1 VLIEGRA
8 GSVGDLIAESKRI
21 REEFKK
27 DDDDREEVW
36 YRGQS
41 SSSLPLL
48 PTLYREKLA
57 AMHYDE
63 PSLMDR
69 FTALATPLVGR
80 VPSSDTE
87 WYFLARHHGLP
98 SRLLDWSEDILT
110 AAFFAIDM
118 HLPTTRLELDVLCR
132 SARLKKSRFVAS
144 SPVIWMLD
152 AGSLNSYAIGKDR
165 IVMTEGPISRRF
177 LPALL
182 RRKTTQNA
190 RPIALYP
197 PRNNVRIAAQHG
209 AFTLHGHKR
218 ESIDDLARR
227 FRRIRLGR
235 IVIDS
240 ARVPQLCADLRIMAM
255 DRLRLFQDLDSV
267 TAHVCW
273 AMQSAKP

>member
-8 GSVGDLIAESKRI
+8 RSVGDLIAESKRI
-21 REEFKK
+21 RAEFKK
-27 DDDDREEVW
+27 DDDDREEIW

-48 PTLYREKLA
+48 PTLYRGDVA

-69 FTALATPLVGR
+69 FTALATPLIGR
-80 VPSSDTE
+80 VPASDTE

-110 AAFFAIDM
+110 AAFFAIDT
-118 HLPTTRLELDVLCR
+118 HLPATQLELDVLCR
-132 SARLKKSRFVAS
+132 NARRKKAQFLAS

-152 AGSLNSYAIGKDR
+152 AGSLNDYAIGKDR
-165 IVMTEGPISRRF
+165 IVMTEGPISKRF
-177 LPALL
+177 LPAQLQQ
-182 RRKTTQNA
+182 KTTQNA

-197 PRNNVRIAAQHG
+197 PRSNVRIAAQHG

-227 FRRIRLGR
+227 FRRIRLAR

-240 ARVPQLCADLRIMAM
+240 AGVPQLCADLRVMAM
-255 DRLRLFQDLDSV
+255 HRLRLFQDLDSV

-273 AMQSAKP
+273 IMQSAKP